1 MMKSLNIIE
10 VIFWYC
16 SMSGKLLYKKVIES
30 PKNFYDIEVSDTN
43 NYYAN
48 GICVHNCK
56 GWSSQQGKNLLKLK
70 DFKYKVACT
79 GTLIMNNPLDA
90 YVPLKWIEAENSTV
104 TNFKHQYCIFGGIG
118 GKEIVG
124 FKNLDIL
131 KDVIENC
138 SLRRTKDSA
147 GLDLPPK
154 TVINEYVDMSDEQS
168 AFYTAVKNGVK
179 SECDKIQLN
188 GKNLLALTTRLRQ
201 ATSCPSV
208 LTSQD
213 ISSAKIDR
221 CVELV
226 EELVSQGEKVVIFS
240 TFKEPVYRLAEL
252 LSKYNPVL
260 GTGDMQED
268 VVSSNMDKFQNED
281 KYKLFIATSS
291 KCGTGFTLNRA
302 RYMICID
309 CPWTSALQQQIE
321 DRIHRVGSTQPV
333 FIYRL
338 ICNETIDVKVQEIL
352 ETKKALGDFI
362 VDDEYDAET
371 LEILK
376 KYIREL

>member
-10 VIFWYC
+10 EIFWYYK
-16 SMSGKLLYKKVIES
+16 MSGKLLYKKIIDNPE
-30 PKNFYDIEVSDTN
+30 FLYDIEVSDTN

-70 DFKYKVACT
+70 DYKYKVACT

-90 YVPLKWIEAENSTV
+90 YVPLKWIDAENSTV

-154 TVINEYVDMSDEQS
+154 TIINEYVDMSDEQS
-168 AFYTAVKNGVK
+168 AFYNAVKNGVK

-201 ATSCPSV
+201 ATSCPGV

-213 ISSAKIDR
+213 ITSGKIER

-260 GTGDMQED
+260 GTGDMKEE
-268 VVSSNMDKFQNED
+268 VVSENMDKFQND
-281 KYKLFIATSS
+281 DRYKLFIATSS

-338 ICNETIDVKVQEIL
+338 ICNDTIDVKVQEIL

-362 VDDEYDAET
+362 VDDEFDSET
-371 LEILK
+371 IEILK